1 MPEKPNLKQLIKGCI
16 KQDRASQ
23 KDLYKALYSY
33 ALGICMRYSDT
44 KEEAQEIMNDG
55 FMKVFQRI
63 EKYDLDRPFQPWFSR
78 ILINTAIDHFKKK
91 EKYGYETSIEDSFEL
106 EARQTIEGDIA
117 YDEMLEII
125 RKLPP
130 KYRAVFNLRAI
141 EGYQHDEIAEILGIS
156 TGTSKSNYARAK
168 AKLQQYLDVYFEIT

>member
-1 MPEKPNLKQLIKGCI
+1 MPEAPNLKPLIKGCI

-55 FMKVFQRI
+55 FMKVFQRM
-63 EKYDLDRPFQPWFSR
+63 EKYDQTRPFQPWFTR

-91 EKYGYETSIEDSFEL
+91 AKYGLETSIDDSFEL
-106 EARQTIEGDIA
+106 GARQTIEGDIA
-117 YDEMLEII
+117 YDEMLEMI

-130 KYRAVFNLRAI
+130 QYRAVFNLRAI
-141 EGYQHDEIAEILGIS
+141 EGYQHDEIADILGIS
-156 TGTSKSNYARAK
+156 IGTSKSNYSRAK
-168 AKLQQYLDVYFEIT
+168 DKLQQYLNVYFEIT